1 MASGVEFD
9 PAEFQA
15 FKARASAPARAPAQ
29 APVSDGFDPA
39 EFAAFKAQRPS
50 PSREPPGEP
59 GALQIRVGRRQEP
72 EAGPSFDERFG
83 DGPMASN
90 LDTSTPA
97 GAALRAKADEAL
109 VGKPDRSTPFLAAL
123 YRAGNT
129 AALNIPRNA
138 AAGIA
143 TGLGAVGVPGYGHRS
158 FSENY
163 DLAKDQEEAFARQA
177 PKSALAG
184 TVGGIVGGAAVLPA
198 WGGAAS
204 AWGRAGQAAVTGGAY
219 GLTSEALDSKDP
231 SKALTAGAIGFGL
244 GGSAGLLLE
253 GAGKVVGALRKAAIP
268 FRDQTGQL
276 TGEARTAMRD
286 AGIDPGDITPELASR
301 LEQAFT
307 VKGPSSAAAR
317 EAMAADQGITLSRG
331 QSTLDPRSID
341 LERGALAG
349 SRGPRAETIGQEFA
363 TRQAGEV
370 DAARGRLQGMA
381 ARGEPLIDN
390 PQAAFEAAADR
401 ARMAGAD
408 VTRRAAA
415 ARQAQEEA
423 LQAVRGPGQGDT
435 LDGATAAVQGVRDAA
450 ERSRGAYRAAYDEVA
465 QIPGEF
471 TPGALDRMGTRIRA
485 RLGADVPIDDVLTPS
500 ATRAVAD
507 LDALPGLFNLE
518 PGTGPNLQQVDQLR
532 KRLVAYRGATSQNP
546 TDRRAMDRILREF
559 DDHVTDAMD
568 LGQFGQR
575 TAHGAEVGADD
586 FPGSTAIRAHDG
598 PADAITMPA
607 GPAGSPETFGR
618 WLARNG
624 GVEMTGDARAMDL
637 HRAYYPGAGTLAR
650 RNGTPLDQIRVKA
663 TEAGF
668 LPPGADGETAQE
680 ASGRIMDMLR
690 AERIGRPHYR
700 IEDEARIGGGR
711 EAGRIAEDNAAHAD
725 AVAEQARRMAVEFDG
740 MGLRSRDLDGG
751 ALHEAAERMVLGHAD
766 DAATAY
772 EQAVTRR
779 GAATADDA
787 FAARASTPHDAP
799 FPEAGEAASVRASD
813 AGGFPAG
820 DTAPAEA
827 MRNARGLFREHKQA
841 FAPRG
846 PGDVAGQRLQKIV
859 ERDASPNDVVTA
871 LFGTTTGRVSSGQ
884 IQTLTRLRS
893 AVGADSD
900 AWGAVQNSIVARYIG
915 GDGRDLAGR
924 LDYLLRGEGR
934 TIATGFLS
942 DEQRRGLGQLRA
954 AVSQTEAAH
963 AAAPAWVSDLERSG
977 FDPNRIASSLFGSGV
992 PGAKVGA
999 ANEARAAKAF
1009 LGADSAEWSM
1019 LRQAAVQKLTDPT
1032 ISAAKTVERL
1042 GAFTNGPGA
1051 GVAREL
1057 FAPEELAQIRRFT
1070 GALRATILP
1079 DGTMRPGGE
1088 RTANVAAK
1096 ALDMLAGMIAFK
1108 VGGLPAAAGTYSA
1121 KVGQRAL
1128 VGGVGAAK
1136 ARASFGGGA
1145 PRIPAPPVALPLGR
1159 LGTGVGLE
1167 TAETY

>member
-1 MASGVEFD
+1 MAAGVE
-9 PAEFQA
+9 
-15 FKARASAPARAPAQ
+15 
-29 APVSDGFDPA
+29 FDPA
-39 EFAAFKAQRPS
+39 EFAAFKSQGAPPARAAAPVSNGFDPAEFASFKAQRS
-50 PSREPPGEP
+50 PPPREAGRDP

-83 DGPMASN
+83 NGPMASN
-90 LDTSTPA
+90 LDTSTPE

-109 VGKPDRSTPFLAAL
+109 VGKPDGSTPFLAAL

-129 AALNIPRNA
+129 AALNLPRNA

-143 TGLGAVGVPGYGHRS
+143 TGLGTVGVPGYGNRS

-184 TVGGIVGGAAVLPA
+184 TVGGIVGGALALPA
-198 WGGAAS
+198 WGGAAT
-204 AWGRAGQAAVTGGAY
+204 AARRAGQAAVTGGAY
-219 GLTSEALDSKDP
+219 GLAAEAFDTKDAD
-231 SKALTAGAIGFGL
+231 KAVRAGVIGFGL
-244 GGSAGLLLE
+244 GGSGGYALE
-253 GAGKVVGALRKAAIP
+253 KLAPVVMGSLRKASVP

-276 TGEARTAMRD
+276 TAEARAAMQS
-286 AGIDPGDITPELASR
+286 AGIDPTDITPELAAR

-307 VKGPSSAAAR
+307 VKGPSPAAAR
-317 EAMAADQGITLSRG
+317 EAVAADQGITLSRG
-331 QSTLDPRSID
+331 QATLDPRSVD

-349 SRGPRAETIGQEFA
+349 SRGPRAENIGQEFA

-390 PQAAFEAAADR
+390 PQTAFEAAADR
-401 ARMAGAD
+401 ARMAGGDAA
-408 VTRRAAA
+408 RRVAAA
-415 ARQAQEEA
+415 QRAQDEA
-423 LQAVRGPGQGDT
+423 LQAVRRRGQGDA
-435 LDGATAAVQGVRDAA
+435 LDGATAAIQGVRDAA

-471 TPGALDRMGTRIRA
+471 TPGALDRMGTRMRA

-500 ATRAVAD
+500 ATRAIAD
-507 LDALPGLFNLE
+507 LDAVPGLFNLE
-518 PGTGPNLQQVDQLR
+518 PGAGPNLQQVDQLR
-532 KRLVAYRGATSQNP
+532 KRLVAYRGATAQNP

-575 TAHGAEVGADD
+575 TANGADAGADD
-586 FPGSTAIRAHDG
+586 FPGSAAIRALDA

-607 GPAGSPETFGR
+607 GPAGSPETMGR
-618 WLARNG
+618 FMARNG
-624 GVEMTGDARAMDL
+624 GVQMTGDARALDL
-637 HRAYYPGAGTLAR
+637 HRAYYPGAGTLGR
-650 RNGTPLDQIRVKA
+650 RDGIPLDQWRVKL
-663 TEAGF
+663 TEAGY
-668 LPPGADGETAQE
+668 LPPAADGEAAQE
-680 ASGRIMDMLR
+680 ASNRIMDALR
-690 AERIGRPHYR
+690 AERIGQPHYR
-700 IEDEARIGGGR
+700 IEDEARVGGSR

-725 AVAEQARRMAVEFDG
+725 AVSGQARRMAIEFDG

-772 EQAVTRR
+772 EQAVARR
-779 GAATADDA
+779 GVTTADDD
-787 FAARASTPHDAP
+787 FGARSSTPHDAP
-799 FPEAGEAASVRASD
+799 FPEVGEAASVRAPD
-813 AGGFPAG
+813 VAGFPAG

-827 MRNARGLFREHKQA
+827 MRNARGLFRAHKQA

-893 AVGADSD
+893 AVGTDSE
-900 AWGAVQNSIVARYIG
+900 AWGAVQNSIVARYIS

-934 TIATGFLS
+934 TIATQFLS

-954 AVSQTEAAH
+954 AISQTEAAH
-963 AAAPAWVSDLERSG
+963 TAAPAWVADLERSG
-977 FDPNRIASSLFGSGV
+977 FDPTRIASSLFGSGV

-999 ANEARAAKAF
+999 MNEARAAKAF

-1019 LRQAAVQKLTDPT
+1019 LRQAAVQKLTDPSL
-1032 ISAAKTVERL
+1032 SAAKTVERL

-1057 FAPEELAQIRRFT
+1057 FSPEELAQVRRFS

-1079 DGTMRPGGE
+1079 DGSMRPGGE
-1088 RTANVAAK
+1088 RTAGVAAK
-1096 ALDMLAGMIAFK
+1096 ALDVLAGMVAFK
-1108 VGGLPAAAGTYSA
+1108 VGGLPAAAGTYGA

-1128 VGGVGAAK
+1128 VGGIGAAK
-1136 ARASFGGGA
+1136 ARRSFESGA
-1145 PRIPAPPVALPLGR
+1145 PRMTPPPVALPLGR
-1159 LGTGVGLE
+1159 LGAGAGLE
-1167 TAETY
+1167 AAEAY